1 MELLSN
7 EQQLR
12 PIIFLLRQNMSVYKF
27 LKAVIQ
33 DEELQDEIRKA
44 KVDLGLD
51 DEGLVKVALIDY
63 FKDSEEK
70 IY

>member
-1 MELLSN
+1 
-7 EQQLR
+7 
-12 PIIFLLRQNMSVYKF
+12 MSVYKF